1 MTNRINIAKTDKK
14 SNTNLDDLSEDSIQI
29 LVMRWARSVE
39 YKNNTLADYLHHSPN
54 GGSRHIAEAAK
65 FKRMGVKRGYPD
77 LILDIPMNGFHGARI
92 ELKKAKGGR
101 TSKEQKE
108 RLQMLTDEGYYA
120 VVAKGYNE
128 AVKVISDYMGV
139 SNEG

>member
-1 MTNRINIAKTDKK
+1 MTNTSNISKPGSK
-14 SNTNLDDLSEDSIQI
+14 SNTQNLSEDSIQI
-29 LVMRWARSVE
+29 MVMRWARTVE
-39 YKNNTLADYLHHSPN
+39 HNGRPLADYLHHSPN

-77 LILDIPMNGFHGARI
+77 LILDVAKGGYYGARI

-108 RLQMLTDEGYYA
+108 RLQMLADEGYYA
-120 VVAKGYNE
+120 VVAKGYDE
-128 AVKVISDYMGV
+128 AVEAISKYMGV
-139 SNEG
+139 NNGSN

>member
-1 MTNRINIAKTDKK
+1 MTNTSNISKTGSK
-14 SNTNLDDLSEDSIQI
+14 SNTQNLSEDSIQI
-29 LVMRWARSVE
+29 MVMRWARTVE
-39 YKNNTLADYLHHSPN
+39 HNGRPLADYLHHSPN

-77 LILDIPMNGFHGARI
+77 LILDIAKGGYYGARI

-108 RLQMLTDEGYYA
+108 RLQMLADEGYYA
-120 VVAKGYNE
+120 VVAKGYDE
-128 AVKVISDYMGV
+128 AVEAISKYMGV
-139 SNEG
+139 NNDGN

>member
-1 MTNRINIAKTDKK
+1 MTNTSNISKTSSK
-14 SNTNLDDLSEDSIQI
+14 SNNQNLSEDSIQI
-29 LVMRWARSVE
+29 MVMRWARTVE
-39 YKNNTLADYLHHSPN
+39 HNGRPLADYLHHSPN

-120 VVAKGYNE
+120 VVAKGYDE
-128 AVKVISDYMGV
+128 AVQVISKYM
-139 SNEG
+139 EAK

>member
-1 MTNRINIAKTDKK
+1 MTNTSNISKTGSK
-14 SNTNLDDLSEDSIQI
+14 SNNQNLSEDSIQI
-29 LVMRWARSVE
+29 MVMRWARTIE
-39 YKNNTLADYLHHSPN
+39 HNGRPLADYLHHSPN

-77 LILDIPMNGFHGARI
+77 LILDVAKDGYHGARI
-92 ELKKAKGGR
+92 ELKKATGGR

-108 RLQMLTDEGYYA
+108 RLQMLADEGYYA
-120 VVAKGYNE
+120 VVAKGYDE
-128 AVKVISDYMGV
+128 AVEVISKYMGV